1 LEPNF
6 LITALLSFAAFCL
19 ILAFIN
25 GYNRLIKKF
34 NQVKNAFS
42 TIDVMLKKRYDII
55 PNLIELVKQY
65 SSHEET
71 VLTNIASLRATGMSA
86 TLSNEEKLKVNH
98 QLNSAVKGM
107 MVNMEAYPELKANE
121 NFLRL
126 QETWTESEEQIAAAR
141 RNYNNTV
148 TAYNNGIMMFPANIF
163 AGMLGYKPIFLLENT
178 PEERKNISAKAIFN
192 S

>member
-1 LEPNF
+1 MESTF
-6 LITALLSFAAFCL
+6 IITALLAFCFVL
-19 ILAFIN
+19 VLVKAYN
-25 GYNRLIKKF
+25 GLIKKS

-42 TIDVMLKKRYDII
+42 TIDVMLKKRYDLI

-65 SSHEET
+65 SSHEES

-86 TLSNEEKLKVNH
+86 TLSNEEKMKVNH
-98 QLNSAVKGM
+98 QLNSAVRGL
-107 MVNMEAYPELKANE
+107 MVNMESYPELKANE
-121 NFLRL
+121 HFLRL
-126 QETWTESEEQIAAAR
+126 QSTWTESEEQIAAAR

-148 TAYNNGIMMFPANIF
+148 TAFNNSVMMFPGNIF
-163 AGMLGYKPIFLLENT
+163 AGIFGYKPILLLENT